1 MDFGV
6 SDKKALV
13 LASSRGLGL
22 GIAEAL
28 AAEGVT
34 VMLVGRTADRIKANA
49 EAITARGKGK
59 AYGMA
64 ADLGAEGAVEEIVA
78 LAEKTLGRIDILVN
92 NTGGPP
98 AKPATEVAG
107 DEWAKYFKTMVEPV
121 FQITAKVLP
130 GMRARKW
137 GRILTVASS
146 GVENPIPNLALSN
159 ALRSTIVGW
168 SKTLSTEVAKDN
180 VTVNMILPGRIATDR
195 IRELDE
201 ANAKRSG
208 KSMEDIQS
216 ASIAT
221 IPAGR
226 LGTAAEFGATAAFL
240 CSEQAG
246 YITGSKIRVDGG
258 ATKNV

>member
-1 MDFGV
+1 MDLGLA
-6 SDKKALV
+6 DKTALV

-28 AAEGVT
+28 AAEGAT
-34 VMLVGRTADRIKANA
+34 VMLVGRTAERIKANA

-59 AYGMA
+59 AYGIA
-64 ADLGAEGAVEEIVA
+64 ADLAAAGAVDEIVA
-78 LAEKTLGRIDILVN
+78 LAEKTLGRIDILIN

-98 AKPATEVAG
+98 AKPAVEVAA
-107 DEWAKYFKTMVEPV
+107 DEWVKHFKAMVEPV
-121 FQITAKVLP
+121 FAITAKVLP

-146 GVENPIPNLALSN
+146 GVEQPIPNLALSN
-159 ALRSTIVGW
+159 ALRSSIVGW
-168 SKTLSTEVAKDN
+168 SKTLSAEVAKDG

-201 ANAKRSG
+201 ANAQRSG
-208 KSMEDIQS
+208 KSMEEVQA

-240 CSEQAG
+240 CSEQAA

-258 ATKNV
+258 ATRCV

>member
-1 MDFGV
+1 MDLGLA
-6 SDKKALV
+6 DKKALV

-28 AAEGVT
+28 AAEGAT
-34 VMLVGRTADRIKANA
+34 VMLVGRTADKIKANA

-59 AYGMA
+59 AYGIA
-64 ADLGAEGAVEEIVA
+64 ADLGAPGAVEEIVA
-78 LAEKTLGRIDILVN
+78 LAEKTLGQIDILVN

-98 AKPATEVAG
+98 AKPATEVAA
-107 DEWAKYFKTMVEPV
+107 DEWAKHFKAMVEPV
-121 FQITAKVLP
+121 FAITAKLLP

-146 GVENPIPNLALSN
+146 GVEQPIPNLALSN
-159 ALRSTIVGW
+159 ALRSSIVGW
-168 SKTLSTEVAKDN
+168 SKTLSTEVAKDG

-195 IRELDE
+195 IKELDT
-201 ANAKRSG
+201 ANAQRSG
-208 KSMEDIQS
+208 KSMEEIEA

-226 LGTAAEFGATAAFL
+226 LGTAAEFGSTGAFL
-240 CSEQAG
+240 CSQQAS
-246 YITGSKIRVDGG
+246 YITGSMVRVDGG
-258 ATKNV
+258 ATRSI

>member
-1 MDFGV
+1 MDFGL
-6 SDKKALV
+6 SSKKALV

-28 AAEGVT
+28 AAEGCT

-49 EAITARGKGK
+49 EAITAKGKGK

-64 ADLGAEGAVEEIVA
+64 ADLGAPGAVEEIVA
-78 LAEKTLGRIDILVN
+78 LAEKTLGQIDILVN

-98 AKPATEVAG
+98 AKPATEVGA
-107 DEWAKYFKTMVEPV
+107 DEWAKYFKQMVEPV
-121 FQITAKVLP
+121 FAITAKVLP

-137 GRILTVASS
+137 GRVLTVASS
-146 GVENPIPNLALSN
+146 GVEQPIPNLALSN
-159 ALRSTIVGW
+159 ALRSSIVGW
-168 SKTLSTEVAKDN
+168 SKTLSTEVAKDG

-195 IRELDE
+195 IKELDQ
-201 ANAKRSG
+201 ANAQRSG
-208 KSMEDIQS
+208 KSMEEVEA

-221 IPAGR
+221 IPAAR
-226 LGTAAEFGATAAFL
+226 LGTAAEFGAVGAFL
-240 CSEQAG
+240 CSEAAS

-258 ATKNV
+258 ATRSI